1 MSAGDLVLAIDIGTG
16 ATKAVLFDA
25 QLKPVAILRKH
36 YPLLAPAKGWSEQE
50 PEVIFQAVLAAL
62 HESFAAAPPGSR
74 IRGVAFSS
82 QLYSVLALGPEGQVL
97 SNSLTWSDTR
107 SHQEAQALR
116 QCPQASEIIQRTG
129 CPIDAAYPLAKIKWL
144 KDNLSLPP
152 EARFVSIKE
161 YVLQRLTGQF
171 LADWAIASA
180 TGMFDIRLQRWDPEA
195 TALLGI
201 TAENLSSLVSPR
213 TVLETWSQEARDLA
227 GIPPGTPLVV
237 GGGDGQLASLGVGA
251 ATSDAL
257 AVNVGTSAAARA
269 LIRQP
274 AVDPGG
280 RLWTYVADEKLWAIG
295 GMVSSGGIVFEWFLN
310 NFFTTPDATRGERDQ
325 PGDICV
331 CRPDC
336 FSSPTGSRRPAVYP
350 LPERCSSPRLA
361 AEYAGQLQRDRPH
374 SPARAFCPGSV
385 GRHHALD
392 LPDRREHRVRAGQ
405 AFRGDLCHGWAD
417 RLSSLAADR
426 CRYVRCGR
434 SRPGDIRGFGARR
447 SDAGDDRPGDEI

>member
-1 MSAGDLVLAIDIGTG
+1 M
-16 ATKAVLFDA
+16 
-25 QLKPVAILRKH
+25 
-36 YPLLAPAKGWSEQE
+36 
-50 PEVIFQAVLAAL
+50 
-62 HESFAAAPPGSR
+62 
-74 IRGVAFSS
+74 
-82 QLYSVLALGPEGQVL
+82 L

-107 SHQEAQALR
+107 SHQEAHALR

-144 KDNLSLPP
+144 KDNLTLPP

-161 YVLQRLTGQF
+161 YVLQRLTGQY

-180 TGMFDIRLQRWDPEA
+180 TGMFDIRLHRWDPEA

-201 TAENLSSLVSPR
+201 SAENLSSLVSPR

-227 GIPPGTPLVV
+227 DIPPGTPLVI

-280 RLWTYVADEKLWAIG
+280 RLWTYVADEQLWAIG

-310 NFFTTPDATRGERDQ
+310 NFFTPPDATRGEAISPEIYASVDRIASQAPPGAEGLLFIPYLSGAQAPDWLPNTRGSFSGIALTHQRGHFARAVLEGITRSIYRIAESIESVLDRHFEEIYVTGGLTASAVWLQIAADMFGAVVAVPETSEGSARGAAMLAMIALGMKSDLRDFQ
-325 PGDICV
+325 GLFTP
-331 CRPDC
+331 RQ
-336 FSSPTGSRRPAVYP
+336 RVYP
-350 LPERCSSPRLA
+350 DDKA
-361 AEYAGQLQRDRPH
+361 AEIYREQYKWFLSKLDQTKKSNNTGLTQ
-374 SPARAFCPGSV
+374 SP
-385 GRHHALD
+385 
-392 LPDRREHRVRAGQ
+392 E
-405 AFRGDLCHGWAD
+405 
-417 RLSSLAADR
+417 
-426 CRYVRCGR
+426 
-434 SRPGDIRGFGARR
+434 
-447 SDAGDDRPGDEI
+447 